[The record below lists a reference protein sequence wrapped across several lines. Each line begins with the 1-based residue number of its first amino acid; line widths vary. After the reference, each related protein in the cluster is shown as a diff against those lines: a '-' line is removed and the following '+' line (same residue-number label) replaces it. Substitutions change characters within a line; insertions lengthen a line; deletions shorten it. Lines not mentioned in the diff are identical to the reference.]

1 MELNEM
7 MDKELKRRFEDLESL
22 KTGSD
27 EQSKAT
33 DNIVKL
39 YKLRIDENEHN
50 VSKEADE
57 DKLLLEKSKL
67 ELEAEKAKDDK
78 LIRILTTVTSVGIS
92 IAGFAV
98 GSHWYGKGFKFE
110 ETGTICSSTFKGL
123 MKDFRFFRK

>member
-7 MDKELKRRFEDLESL
+7 MDKELKRRFEDLENL

-39 YKLRIDENEHN
+39 YKLRMDENEQN

-67 ELEAEKAKDDK
+67 ELEA
-78 LIRILTTVTSVGIS
+78 
-92 IAGFAV
+92 
-98 GSHWYGKGFKFE
+98 
-110 ETGTICSSTFKGL
+110 
-123 MKDFRFFRK
+123 